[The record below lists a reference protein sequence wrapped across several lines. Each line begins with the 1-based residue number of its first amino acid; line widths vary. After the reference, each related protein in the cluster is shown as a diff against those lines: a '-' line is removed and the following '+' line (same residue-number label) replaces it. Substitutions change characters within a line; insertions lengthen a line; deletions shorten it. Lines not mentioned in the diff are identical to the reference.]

1 MKREIL
7 FRGKTQY
14 GEWVEGSYLQTDDNT
29 NNPMQHRPLNLRHQ
43 IWSYWSG
50 DWNMG
55 GWDPMDVLPETVS
68 QFTGLTD
75 KNGVKIFEG
84 DIVKW
89 TFGKHYWEAIIQ
101 GVPNSQSINLYAIE
115 TFHNCTK
122 DIETEEY
129 TYERSDSRQGSC
141 NDITYLSSRVEII
154 GNIHDNPELLK

>member
-1 MKREIL
+1 MREIK

-14 GEWVEGSYLQTDDNT
+14 KEWVEGSYLQTDDNT

-55 GWDPMDVLPETVS
+55 GWDPMDVLPETVG

-75 KNGVKIFEG
+75 KNGKEIFEG
-84 DIVKW
+84 DIYNMGDKNILYVVVW
-89 TFGKHYWEAIIQ
+89 RDCGLIGKQLGSTSYAGVEYWKEKI
-101 GVPNSQSINLYAIE
+101 
-115 TFHNCTK
+115 
-122 DIETEEY
+122 
-129 TYERSDSRQGSC
+129 
-141 NDITYLSSRVEII
+141 EII

>member
-1 MKREIL
+1 MREIL
-7 FRGKTQY
+7 FRGKRIDN
-14 GEWVEGSYLQTDDNT
+14 GEWV
-29 NNPMQHRPLNLRHQ
+29 
-43 IWSYWSG
+43 IG
-50 DWNMG
+50 DFLKAYCVYVG
-55 GWDPMDVLPETVS
+55 YEASSAIYDGKRFYEVIPETIG

-122 DIETEEY
+122 DAELEEY
-129 TYERSDSRQGSC
+129 TYERSDSRQGSR
-141 NDITYLSSRVEII
+141 NDITYLSPRVEIT
-154 GNIHDNPELLK
+154 GNIHDNPELLKY

>member
-7 FRGKTQY
+7 FRAWDK
-14 GEWVEGSYLQTDDNT
+14 VEGKYFEPIYEAYKGNLLDLSIS
-29 NNPMQHRPLNLRHQ
+29 LNGRILRRTIEIPAEDESCFQ
-43 IWSYWSG
+43 DRYI
-50 DWNMG
+50 
-55 GWDPMDVLPETVS
+55 LE

-101 GVPNSQSINLYAIE
+101 GVPNSQSINLYAME

-122 DIETEEY
+122 DIELEEY
-129 TYERSDSRQGSC
+129 TYERSDSRQGAR
-141 NDITYLSSRVEII
+141 NDITYLSPSVEIT
-154 GNIHDNPELLK
+154 GNIHDNPELINK